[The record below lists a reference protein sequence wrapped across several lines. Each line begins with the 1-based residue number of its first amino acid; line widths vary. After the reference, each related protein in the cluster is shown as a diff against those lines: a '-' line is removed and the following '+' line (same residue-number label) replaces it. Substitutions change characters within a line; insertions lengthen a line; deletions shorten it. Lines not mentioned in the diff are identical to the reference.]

1 MYSSRSGMVYGFHGL
16 DREAGLKILNR
27 EERFESSDNDY
38 DWLGPGVYFWED
50 NLERAWEYA
59 ENPDTKATIKTPFVL
74 GAVIELG
81 KCLDLLDQA
90 WIDFL
95 KKAYQELEKDME
107 NAGKTL
113 PQNNPSGS
121 RRLDNA
127 VVKHACR
134 WAKEQGEPF
143 DSVRSVFIEGG
154 PLYEN
159 SGFRMKNH
167 IQLAIINTDCIKG
180 VFLPEEGVA

>member
-1 MYSSRSGMVYGFHGL
+1 MVYGFHGL
-16 DREAGLKILNR
+16 DREVGLKILKQ
-27 EERFESSDNDY
+27 EDRFRPSDNEY

-81 KCLDLLDQA
+81 KCLDLLDQV

-95 KKAYQELEKDME
+95 KKAYQEVKKDAE
-107 NAGKTL
+107 DEGKTL
-113 PQNNPSGS
+113 PRNTESGF
-121 RRLDNA
+121 RALDYA
-127 VVKHACR
+127 VVSRACFL
-134 WAKEQGEPF
+134 AEEQGEPF

-159 SGFRMKNH
+159 SGFRLKNH
-167 IQLAIINTDCIKG
+167 IQLAIINPDCIKG